1 MTDTPSIFGLIVA
14 SRAIQTNFVQ
24 TGENEFVIEIPD
36 ADSVNHLCVFLTGIQ
51 PFPDGFG
58 GSIYVRLPNE
68 QGLSDWHYL
77 GFIANVKPSAMFKIA
92 QLAHHKSNASDD
104 IFSASANFAIGSV
117 IVGVIVEPLDVIQ
130 QKVAA
135 EGTATSNQSTM
146 NRFAETMTT
155 NLINYLGSKVVSLP
169 NPMNPTIT
177 NEFIPAKAVNDWFTN
192 RYINR
197 LHRLISKM
205 TVLSRIASLTG
216 RSIVRSVST
225 KPPTMLFAMKTMKP
239 SFGVSTLHTSSVL
252 GQSSVHHE
260 LIGALEN
267 EIQAEKNLEKE
278 NLGGSVQPSIP
289 GFNITVNQAEVRLTK
304 TFQNEKILVVF
315 NVNHSVDVEEDE
327 SDADSAPL
335 PIALPPFNIE
345 ITKQNER
352 LCFSMS
358 LVETNE
364 SGQFDFRVDEFYVA
378 PATKDGN
385 EEVEDSVY
393 SSSGRYIDPSL
404 HEVLFVRYLE
414 ERGFTQD
421 FCRQLSDLATYVE
434 HNCYIGL
441 LAKIKDFVAKN

>member
-1 MTDTPSIFGLIVA
+1 MKT
-14 SRAIQTNFVQ
+14 
-24 TGENEFVIEIPD
+24 
-36 ADSVNHLCVFLTGIQ
+36 
-51 PFPDGFG
+51 
-58 GSIYVRLPNE
+58 
-68 QGLSDWHYL
+68 
-77 GFIANVKPSAMFKIA
+77 VKPS
-92 QLAHHKSNASDD
+92 SCV
-104 IFSASANFAIGSV
+104 SA
-117 IVGVIVEPLDVIQ
+117 
-130 QKVAA
+130 
-135 EGTATSNQSTM
+135 
-146 NRFAETMTT
+146 
-155 NLINYLGSKVVSLP
+155 
-169 NPMNPTIT
+169 
-177 NEFIPAKAVNDWFTN
+177 
-192 RYINR
+192 
-197 LHRLISKM
+197 
-205 TVLSRIASLTG
+205 
-216 RSIVRSVST
+216 
-225 KPPTMLFAMKTMKP
+225 
-239 SFGVSTLHTSSVL
+239 LHTSSVL
-252 GQSSVHHE
+252 SQSSVHHE

-289 GFNITVNQAEVRLTK
+289 GFNIAVNQAEVRLTK
-304 TFQNEKILVVF
+304 TFENEKILVVF

-327 SDADSAPL
+327 SDADSSPL

-378 PATKDGN
+378 PATTDGN